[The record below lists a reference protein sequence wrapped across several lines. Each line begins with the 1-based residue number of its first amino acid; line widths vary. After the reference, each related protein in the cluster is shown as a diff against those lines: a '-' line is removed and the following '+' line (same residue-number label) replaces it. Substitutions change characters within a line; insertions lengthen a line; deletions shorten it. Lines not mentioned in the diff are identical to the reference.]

1 MSLSLLKIGLRIA
14 ICVFISCACRCQNIF
29 WLDEFNFTLAQS
41 IQLWTLLILKIDNFI
56 YAILHNMSW
65 PSSNRHTIYTLMLP
79 ILSAPLIF
87 FNVCDRQFSWYLLSD
102 DMLAYYDE
110 ESMETFLGQLFGKLL
125 WRDSCFRRF
134 SYKIIC
140 MIKAEIKIGT

>member
-79 ILSAPLIF
+79 ILFVSTFNIFQRMRPTVLMISAKWWHA
-87 FNVCDRQFSWYLLSD
+87 C
-102 DMLAYYDE
+102 
-110 ESMETFLGQLFGKLL
+110 LL
-125 WRDSCFRRF
+125 WWGEYGNIFGAAVWE
-134 SYKIIC
+134 II
-140 MIKAEIKIGT
+140 MKGFML